1 MEYVLMLETQVLHC
15 EGTQWL
21 MVVANVAV
29 EEDSVLLECYTISSG
44 KRLPTFQRHRVALK
58 YW

>member
-1 MEYVLMLETQVLHC
+1 MLETQVLHC
-15 EGTQWL
+15 QGTQWL

-44 KRLPTFQRHRVALK
+44 KWLPTFQRHRVALK

>member
-1 MEYVLMLETQVLHC
+1 
-15 EGTQWL
+15 

-29 EEDSVLLECYTISSG
+29 EEDSVLLECYTMSSG
-44 KRLPTFQRHRVALK
+44 EWLPIFQRHRAALE